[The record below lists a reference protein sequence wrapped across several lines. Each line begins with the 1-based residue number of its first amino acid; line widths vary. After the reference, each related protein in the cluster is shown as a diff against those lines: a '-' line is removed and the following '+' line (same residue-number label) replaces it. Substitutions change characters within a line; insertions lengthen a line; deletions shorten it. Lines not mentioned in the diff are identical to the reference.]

1 MKCAL
6 RLTPLRS
13 LAGRHLGGLG
23 FIRRTP
29 ERCVAGADDM
39 RPRDDQRP
47 LRWGVPPRPY
57 APGGVF
63 DPLFAG
69 LLVDAA
75 GIRAATLGRF
85 GSPYARFSKPAA
97 PTAWRT

>member
-1 MKCAL
+1 MKSAL
-6 RLTPLRS
+6 CLAPPRS
-13 LAGRHLGGLG
+13 LAGRHLGGPG
-23 FIRRTP
+23 VNRRIP
-29 ERCVAGADDM
+29 ERSDAVADCMG
-39 RPRDDQRP
+39 PRQCPSLWGDP
-47 LRWGVPPRPY
+47 LSSC

-85 GSPYARFSKPAA
+85 GSPYARYSKPAA
-97 PTAWRT
+97 PTAW

>member
-1 MKCAL
+1 VRSAL
-6 RLTPLRS
+6 RLTPLLS
-13 LAGRHLGGLG
+13 LVGRHLGGLG
-23 FIRRTP
+23 AIRRTP
-29 ERCVAGADDM
+29 ERCDAGAAGM
-39 RPRDDQRP
+39 GPRNDQCLLPWNDP
-47 LRWGVPPRPY
+47 LRPY

-85 GSPYARFSKPAA
+85 GSPYVPFSKQAA
-97 PTAWRT
+97 PTAW

>member
-1 MKCAL
+1 MKSAL
-6 RLTPLRS
+6 RLAPQRS
-13 LAGRHLGGLG
+13 LAGRYLAG
-23 FIRRTP
+23 FGTVRSTP
-29 ERCVAGADDM
+29 ELAGADGV
-39 RPRDDQRP
+39 RPRDQRS
-47 LRWGVPPRPY
+47 Y

-75 GIRAATLGRF
+75 GIRAATLGRL

-97 PTAWRT
+97 PTAW

>member
-1 MKCAL
+1 MKSAL
-6 RLTPLRS
+6 RLAPQRS
-13 LAGRHLGGLG
+13 LAGRYLAGLG
-23 FIRRTP
+23 AVCTP
-29 ERCVAGADDM
+29 ELAGADGV
-39 RPRDDQRP
+39 RPRDQRS
-47 LRWGVPPRPY
+47 Y

-85 GSPYARFSKPAA
+85 GSSYARLSKPAA
-97 PTAWRT
+97 PTA

>member
-1 MKCAL
+1 MKSAL
-6 RLTPLRS
+6 CLAPPRS
-13 LAGRHLGGLG
+13 FAGR
-23 FIRRTP
+23 IP
-29 ERCVAGADDM
+29 ERCDAVADRMG
-39 RPRDDQRP
+39 PRQCLSLWGDP
-47 LRWGVPPRPY
+47 LRPY

-85 GSPYARFSKPAA
+85 GSPYARYSKPAA
-97 PTAWRT
+97 PTAW

>member
-1 MKCAL
+1 MKSAVH
-6 RLTPLRS
+6 PASLRS
-13 LAGRHLGGLG
+13 LAGQYFGGLG
-23 FIRRTP
+23 VVRRTP
-29 ERCVAGADDM
+29 ELAKGDRV
-39 RPRDDQRP
+39 RPRNDQC
-47 LRWGVPPRPY
+47 PY

-69 LLVDAA
+69 LLADAG

-97 PTAWRT
+97 PTAW

>member
-1 MKCAL
+1 MKSAPCLASQ
-6 RLTPLRS
+6 RS
-13 LAGRHLGGLG
+13 LAGRYFGGLG
-23 FIRRTP
+23 AVRRTH
-29 ERCVAGADDM
+29 ELAEADAVK
-39 RPRDDQRP
+39 PRDDQCP
-47 LRWGVPPRPY
+47 LRGDPLRPY

-97 PTAWRT
+97 PAAW

>member
-1 MKCAL
+1 MKSAL
-6 RLTPLRS
+6 HLTPLRS
-13 LAGRHLGGLG
+13 LAGPYLGGLG
-23 FIRRTP
+23 AIRRTP
-29 ERCVAGADDM
+29 ERCIAGADGM
-39 RPRDDQRP
+39 GPRDDPWPVPWGDP
-47 LRWGVPPRPY
+47 LKPY

-69 LLVDAA
+69 LLVDAG

-97 PTAWRT
+97 PAAW